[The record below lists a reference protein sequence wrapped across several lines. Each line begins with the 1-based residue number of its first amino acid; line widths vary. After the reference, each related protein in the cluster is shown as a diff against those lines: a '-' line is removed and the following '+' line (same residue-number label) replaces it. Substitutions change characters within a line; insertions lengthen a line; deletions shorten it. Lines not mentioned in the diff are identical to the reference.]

1 MRPVSDVLRL
11 RDDRLEWRELEGEV
25 LALDGPTRV
34 YLSVNRTGT
43 VLWPALAG
51 GATREQLLARLVE
64 RFDVDE
70 DDAARDLDAFLASL
84 EARDLL
90 ARGT

>member
-1 MRPVSDVLRL
+1 MLRL

-25 LALDGPTRV
+25 LALDDATRV

-43 VLWPALAG
+43 VLWPLLAA

-70 DDAARDLDAFLASL
+70 DAARPDLGAFLASL
-84 EARDLL
+84 EAKSLL
-90 ARGT
+90 ARGA